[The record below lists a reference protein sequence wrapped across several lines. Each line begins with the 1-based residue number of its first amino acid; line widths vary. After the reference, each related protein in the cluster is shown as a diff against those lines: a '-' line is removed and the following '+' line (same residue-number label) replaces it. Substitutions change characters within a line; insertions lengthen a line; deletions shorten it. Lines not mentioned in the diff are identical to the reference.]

1 MAGAFAET
9 AWSNFDA
16 TGSQVKARHCT
27 TICRGWLWI
36 NTSRQWFPLYN
47 RTCGV
52 WNSVRKLALQKL
64 GYEFGYDYVPSQGEK
79 IYILVSIFSAHMK
92 LPEQYID
99 YHWKPL
105 KSSQCINI
113 CAFNL
118 SRYWS
123 TRCGRALCSFVPE
136 SVELKD
142 IQYLITM
149 MSNIHL
155 SCLKLKRLDFGFVVM
170 NQF

>member
-113 CAFNL
+113 CAFMFM
-118 SRYWS
+118 SIS
-123 TRCGRALCSFVPE
+123 PDIDQQDAGEHCALCSIVQE
-136 SVELKD
+136 SVDLKD
-142 IQYLITM
+142 IQYLISM
-149 MSNIHL
+149 MNDVQHSYATL
-155 SCLKLKRLDFGFVVM
+155 
-170 NQF
+170 